1 MKKPR
6 YVLDS
11 FALPAYFQGES
22 AALKVK
28 EILEQA
34 RDEEAVVFLS
44 LINLGEILYT
54 VERRLG
60 RDVSREILQDI
71 LALPV
76 RLAEVTL
83 ERVLSAAGIKASFP
97 LSYADA
103 FAAALA
109 QEMAAP
115 VVTGDPEYKRV
126 ESMIPDLR
134 L

>member
-11 FALPAYFQGES
+11 FALLAYFQGEPS
-22 AALKVK
+22 GLKVRDLLK
-28 EILEQA
+28 QA
-34 RDEEAVVFLS
+34 RDEKAVIFLS

-54 VERRLG
+54 IERRLG
-60 RDVSREILQDI
+60 RDVSQEILQDI
-71 LALPV
+71 LTLPV

-83 ERVLSAAGIKASFP
+83 DRVVSAAHIKASFP

-103 FAAALA
+103 YAAALA
-109 QEMAAP
+109 QEMTAP
-115 VVTGDPEYKRV
+115 VVTGDLEFKHV
-126 ESMIPDLR
+126 EPTIAVLW

>member
-11 FALPAYFQGES
+11 FALLAYFQGEP
-22 AALKVK
+22 AGLRVK
-28 EILEQA
+28 EILDQA
-34 RDEEAVVFLS
+34 RDEQAVVFLS

-60 RDVSREILQDI
+60 CGVSREILQDI
-71 LALPV
+71 LSLPV
-76 RLAEVTL
+76 HLAEVTL
-83 ERVLSAAGIKASFP
+83 DRVVSAAGIKASLP

-109 QEMAAP
+109 QEMAGP
-115 VVTGDPEYKRV
+115 LVTGDPEFKYLEPKINV
-126 ESMIPDLR
+126 LW

>member
-1 MKKPR
+1 VKKPC

-11 FALPAYFQGES
+11 FALLAYFQGEP

-28 EILEQA
+28 EILDEA
-34 RDEEAVVFLS
+34 RDEETVVFLS

-60 RDVSREILQDI
+60 RDVSQEILQDI
-71 LALPV
+71 LTLPV

-83 ERVLSAAGIKASFP
+83 DRVVSAARIKASFP

-109 QEMAAP
+109 QEMTAP
-115 VVTGDPEYKRV
+115 VVTGDPEYKAV
-126 ESMIPDLR
+126 ESMIAVFWI
-134 L
+134 